1 MNPDDADGRLRR
13 LAAAVEDAIP
23 DALRREWERRSTTD
37 AVLVARQGIFNAA
50 GETTAYQFSY
60 RTGDEMAP
68 APSTWSLKQ
77 HDEATAHV
85 LSATFGRTD
94 LDLVAQGRPLF
105 VRCTRP
111 YLVGDLTVPARPDR
125 LVIEVPHW
133 VDVDR
138 EIVTGV
144 RRLRDAGFRIAVPS
158 FVSTAHQRMLLP
170 HANFVKIDVRD
181 LDVEGHPVVTMARS
195 YGATLVAEYVESADL
210 NAHARELGFRLFQ
223 GNLLE
228 PASVLD
234 RASSRPVTG

>member
-85 LSATFGRTD
+85 LSA
-94 LDLVAQGRPLF
+94 
-105 VRCTRP
+105 
-111 YLVGDLTVPARPDR
+111 DR
-125 LVIEVPHW
+125 K
-133 VDVDR
+133 
-138 EIVTGV
+138 
-144 RRLRDAGFRIAVPS
+144 S
-158 FVSTAHQRMLLP
+158 
-170 HANFVKIDVRD
+170 
-181 LDVEGHPVVTMARS
+181 VV
-195 YGATLVAEYVESADL
+195 
-210 NAHARELGFRLFQ
+210 
-223 GNLLE
+223 
-228 PASVLD
+228 
-234 RASSRPVTG
+234 